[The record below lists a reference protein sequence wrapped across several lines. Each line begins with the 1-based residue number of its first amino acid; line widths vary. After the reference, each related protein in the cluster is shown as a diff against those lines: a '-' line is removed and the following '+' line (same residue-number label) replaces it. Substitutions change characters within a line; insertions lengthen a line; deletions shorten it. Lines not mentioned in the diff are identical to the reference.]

1 MDVKTIGLIFL
12 GSSLFQASIFGVA
25 ADKVPDKDGEVP
37 KLAKEGNQETAAV
50 RGLSPKNMILQKRSM
65 KEDIKENRQKRAGK
79 EQTRQEDKPC
89 TVWIDGE
96 CLYGKEDIKENRQKR
111 AGKVQTRQDWGCGW
125 SCSWCVNGAC
135 WDRKLSELTRHEDI
149 KENRQKRAGKA
160 QTRQDWGCGFSCS
173 WCVNDACWD
182 RKLSELTRQE
192 DIKENRP
199 KRAGKAQTRQ
209 ED

>member
-1 MDVKTIGLIFL
+1 MDVNTIGLIFL
-12 GSSLFQASIFGVA
+12 GSSLFQASIFRVA

-79 EQTRQEDKPC
+79 
-89 TVWIDGE
+89 
-96 CLYGKEDIKENRQKR
+96 
-111 AGKVQTRQDWGCGW
+111 AQTRQDWCSQDW
-125 SCSWCVNGAC
+125 CSWCVNGAC
-135 WDRKLSELTRHEDI
+135 WDPTPTPTPPPSQHRDAADRKLSELTRHEDI

-199 KRAGKAQTRQ
+199 KRAGKARTRQ